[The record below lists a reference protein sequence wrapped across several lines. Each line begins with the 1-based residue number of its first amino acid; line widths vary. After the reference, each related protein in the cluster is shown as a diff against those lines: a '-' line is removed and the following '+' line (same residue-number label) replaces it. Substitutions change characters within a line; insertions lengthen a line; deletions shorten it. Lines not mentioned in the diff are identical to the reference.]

1 MDNFTGVISDLGGPT
16 ANLYRTSCK
25 VGSCRKHDC
34 LYPRLCPN
42 LQVDE
47 QAFLNLLRD
56 VSKLAGVNHV
66 FISSGLRMELLL
78 KTPRLLQEI
87 IRSHTPGA
95 MKIAPEHT
103 EEEVLT
109 LMHKESHQQ
118 LIDFLHQCRQVAA
131 GIGKKIIFTPYLIS
145 SHPGCT
151 ARDTEA
157 MTGKLAALDLQVKQF
172 QDFTPTPGT
181 LSTAMYVTG
190 LHRDSNQPIPVA
202 RNRSERKEQR
212 GLLERQMPGSG
223 LRGKQ
228 MAATR
233 NDSRKRGDKK
243 S

>member
-1 MDNFTGVISDLGGPT
+1 
-16 ANLYRTSCK
+16 
-25 VGSCRKHDC
+25 
-34 LYPRLCPN
+34 
-42 LQVDE
+42 
-47 QAFLNLLRD
+47 
-56 VSKLAGVNHV
+56 
-66 FISSGLRMELLL
+66 LL

-118 LIDFLHQCRQVAA
+118 LIDFLDQCRQMAA

-151 ARDTEA
+151 AKDTET
-157 MTGKLAALDLQVKQF
+157 MTRKLRALDLQVKQF

-190 LHRDSNQPIPVA
+190 LHRDTNKPIPVA
-202 RNRSERKEQR
+202 RNKSERKEQR
-212 GLLERQMPGSG
+212 GLLERQMFGADQRRKQKVVSG
-223 LRGKQ
+223 
-228 MAATR
+228 
-233 NDSRKRGDKK
+233 NESRKPVRKK
-243 S
+243 